1 MAFKNLKNEKDNPEF
16 HTFKAGS
23 VQHTVYLAFD
33 LYPAA
38 F

>member
-23 VQHTVYLAFD
+23 VQYTVYLAFN